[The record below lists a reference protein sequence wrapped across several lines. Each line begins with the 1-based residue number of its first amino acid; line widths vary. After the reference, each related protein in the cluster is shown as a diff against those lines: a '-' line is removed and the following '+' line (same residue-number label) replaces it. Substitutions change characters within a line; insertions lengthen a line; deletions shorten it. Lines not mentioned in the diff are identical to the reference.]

1 MGFVSGV
8 RDHRQTDLE
17 QQNSWPIHAHV
28 PHCTCCHI
36 GPHHTTPHHMHSYRI
51 TSYNIASYHTVSHRV
66 TPHHIFAVSGIWID
80 AAVATSARFAAAAS
94 SRLSFCSRSYDS
106 SPLISSST
114 SVVCVQIAATTLRSK
129 REVIVRDRSKQT
141 GKESTSACYCC
152 LARQLHNTV
161 YAYRLLLYL

>member
-1 MGFVSGV
+1 
-8 RDHRQTDLE
+8 
-17 QQNSWPIHAHV
+17 
-28 PHCTCCHI
+28 
-36 GPHHTTPHHMHSYRI
+36 MHSYRI

-129 REVIVRDRSKQT
+129 R
-141 GKESTSACYCC
+141 
-152 LARQLHNTV
+152 H
-161 YAYRLLLYL
+161 

>member
-1 MGFVSGV
+1 MMRGQLQRMTVAAASSSTAAVLDDEMGFVSGV
-8 RDHRQTDLE
+8 RDRRQTDLW
-17 QQNSWPIHAHV
+17 SSRIAGRYTRMCRTALSV
-28 PHCTCCHI
+28 TLD
-36 GPHHTTPHHMHSYRI
+36 HTTPHHMHSYRI

-129 REVIVRDRSKQT
+129 R
-141 GKESTSACYCC
+141 
-152 LARQLHNTV
+152 H
-161 YAYRLLLYL
+161 